1 MNETTFRRS
10 LRGTAELPFVE
21 EVLDA
26 LTALYEQA
34 GNVSEEDR
42 TFFSLAV
49 SEVATNIV
57 THACASPTGQLS
69 GVSVSVDLTVKA
81 KNLTA
86 RFVDDAA
93 PADIIVAEAAL
104 PDELAESGR
113 GLAIATMALD
123 QLTYDVHDGNTWKLL
138 RRRRS

>member
-10 LRGTAELPFVE
+10 LSGTAELPFVE

-26 LTALYEQA
+26 LTALYEKA
-34 GNVSEEDR
+34 GNVSAEDR

-69 GVSVSVDLTVKA
+69 GVSVSVDLTVEA
-81 KNLTA
+81 ENLTA

-93 PADIIVAEAAL
+93 PADVSVAEAKL
-104 PDELAESGR
+104 PEELAESGR

>member
-1 MNETTFRRS
+1 MDENTFHTS
-10 LRGTAELPFVE
+10 LTGTAELHFVD

-26 LTALYEQA
+26 LTGLYGEA
-34 GNVSEEDR
+34 GDVSDEDR

-49 SEVATNIV
+49 SEIATNIV
-57 THACASPTGQLS
+57 THACASPATDLS
-69 GVSVSVDLTVKA
+69 SVSVSVELTVEA
-81 KNLTA
+81 ENLTA

-93 PADIIVAEAAL
+93 PADVSVTEAEL

>member
-1 MNETTFRRS
+1 MTEAPFRTS
-10 LRGTAELPFVE
+10 LSGTAELHFVE

-26 LTALYEQA
+26 LTALYGMA
-34 GNVSEEDR
+34 GDVSEEDR

-57 THACASPTGQLS
+57 THACASPAGDLS
-69 GVSVSVDLTVKA
+69 KVSVSVDLAVEAETM
-81 KNLTA
+81 TA

-93 PADIIVAEAAL
+93 PADVSVAEAQL